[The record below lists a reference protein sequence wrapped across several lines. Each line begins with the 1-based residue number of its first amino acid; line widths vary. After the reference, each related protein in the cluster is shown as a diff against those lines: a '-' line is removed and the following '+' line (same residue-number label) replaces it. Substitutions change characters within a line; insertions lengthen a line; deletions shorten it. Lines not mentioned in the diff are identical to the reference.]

1 MKKQKL
7 EKFETINVNGVTIK
21 DKSETYKLI
30 IDGLVSQIEKDSE
43 NIDAEDNLKLYTER
57 LVLNQKIGNLI
68 KKHRSDS
75 NFETSVIQLKRKR
88 DKVRN
93 TTSRPFKSDFERSM
107 LGSAAR
113 TVNK

>member
-1 MKKQKL
+1 MKKQKP
-7 EKFETINVNGVTIK
+7 EKFEIIKVKVVTIK

-30 IDGLVSQIEKDSE
+30 INGLINQIEKDSE

-57 LVLNQKIGNLI
+57 LALNQKIGDLI

-75 NFETSVIQLKRKR
+75 NFETRVIQLKKKR

-93 TTSRPFKSDFERSM
+93 ITNIPFKSDSERSI
-107 LGSAAR
+107 LGPAAR
-113 TVNK
+113 IVNK